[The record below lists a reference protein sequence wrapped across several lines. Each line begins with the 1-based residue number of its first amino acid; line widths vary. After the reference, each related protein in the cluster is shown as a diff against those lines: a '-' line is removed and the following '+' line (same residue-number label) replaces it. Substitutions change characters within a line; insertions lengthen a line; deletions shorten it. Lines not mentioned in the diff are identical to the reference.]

1 MNGWLVAYHVMGMQS
16 DVYITQKSSMQLFN
30 SRSWLF
36 QCELYGKVD
45 SPFIVVLSVK
55 FSIFNSLCF

>member
-1 MNGWLVAYHVMGMQS
+1 MNVWLVACHMMGMQS
-16 DVYITQKSSMQLFN
+16 DVYIIRKSSMQLFN
-30 SRSWLF
+30 SISWLF

-45 SPFIVVLSVK
+45 GPFIVVLSVK